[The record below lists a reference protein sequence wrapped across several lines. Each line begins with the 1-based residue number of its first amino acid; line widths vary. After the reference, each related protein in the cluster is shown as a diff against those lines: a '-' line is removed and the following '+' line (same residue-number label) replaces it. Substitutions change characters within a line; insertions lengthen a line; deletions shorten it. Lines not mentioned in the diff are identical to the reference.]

1 MDINH
6 VLLACAMSYVC
17 RIRENQESLC
27 APVLPLARARLS
39 LLAARA
45 RSLPVSRYCVSGWKR
60 SEARAAEAPRRE
72 PSAVCGGALSVLH
85 PAVLVLTCCGSIQ

>member
-45 RSLPVSRYCVSGWKR
+45 RSLPVSRYCVSGWKAKR
-60 SEARAAEAPRRE
+60 SAGRREARAERC
-72 PSAVCGGALSVLH
+72 VCGGALSVLH
-85 PAVLVLTCCGSIQ
+85 PAVLVLACCGSIQ